1 MALLVGSESRA
12 SEKDLGFNQTSPDK
26 AGMMSGI
33 IAEERAKRET
43 YLGVDS
49 QKLGIWAL
57 IGSEAVFFSALIVTY
72 VVLRGRSVTG
82 PLPQDVLNIPL
93 TAVNT
98 FVLICSSL
106 TMVSA
111 LAAINA
117 GSVRKMRLLLG
128 ATMLLGLGFLGGQA
142 TEFTL
147 LARQGLSLNVN
158 LFGASFFTLTGFHGA
173 HVTAG
178 VIWIGFVMARSLYG
192 GITKE
197 KHASVELVGLY
208 WHFVDLIWI
217 IIFTIIYLF

>member
-1 MALLVGSESRA
+1 
-12 SEKDLGFNQTSPDK
+12 
-26 AGMMSGI
+26 MSGVLV
-33 IAEERAKRET
+33 EERAKKET
-43 YLGVDS
+43 YLGIDN
-49 QKLGIWAL
+49 QKLGVWAL

-72 VVLRGRSVTG
+72 VVLRGRSIAG
-82 PLPQDVLNIPL
+82 PLPKQALDIPL

-117 GSVRKMRLLLG
+117 GSVRRMRLLLG
-128 ATMLLGLGFLGGQA
+128 ATMLLGLIFLGGQV

-147 LARQGLSLNVN
+147 LANQGLSLSVN

-178 VIWIGFVMARSLYG
+178 VIWIGFVLARSLRG
-192 GITKE
+192 GITRE

-217 IIFTIIYLF
+217 IIFTIVYLF